1 MRVTFKE
8 NCAVVTAAGQFDP
21 EHVFENGQA
30 FRFADRGGYYEGVA
44 YGRFLRVSKRDDAV
58 ILYPVTPREY
68 ADVWE
73 DYFDLRRDYA
83 SLFSDCADEPL
94 FCARRFAR
102 GLRVLNQQPFE
113 LLISAIVSANNNL
126 KRIKS
131 IVEKICAACGEP
143 FLAEGRRFY
152 RFPVP
157 ERLAALTEEELLDC
171 GCGYRA
177 PYILASARAVADGF
191 DLEKVGMLPY
201 GQAKAVLCPAIS
213 PNHPL

>member
-1 MRVTFKE
+1 M
-8 NCAVVTAAGQFDP
+8 
-21 EHVFENGQA
+21 
-30 FRFADRGGYYEGVA
+30 
-44 YGRFLRVSKRDDAV
+44 
-58 ILYPVTPREY
+58 
-68 ADVWE
+68 
-73 DYFDLRRDYA
+73 
-83 SLFSDCADEPL
+83 
-94 FCARRFAR
+94 
-102 GLRVLNQQPFE
+102 LNQQPFE

-201 GQAKAVLCPAIS
+201 GQAKAELCRLPGVGPKVADCILLFSLRKTDAFPADVWIKRVMERLYGFTGNDKQLYAFAREKFG
-213 PNHPL
+213 PYAGIAQQYLFYYARETMGR